1 MHCFARQ
8 CFKDIQLEKST
19 ASRFKN
25 KIVYL
30 KKKPSTSYND
40 VR

>member
-19 ASRFKN
+19 ATRFKN
-25 KIVYL
+25 KIVY
-30 KKKPSTSYND
+30 KENNIH
-40 VR
+40 VI